1 MPRGDGTGPRGL
13 GPRTGRAAGFCA
25 GNTVPGSAVGSP
37 GAGAGRGLGAGAGR
51 GLGAGASP
59 DWIRHSLNGGSCGR
73 PATFSRKTLLSN

>member
-37 GAGAGRGLGAGAGR
+37 GAGAGRGRATR
-51 GLGAGASP
+51 P
-59 DWIRHSLNGGSCGR
+59 GGGN
-73 PATFSRKTLLSN
+73 A